1 MCVADKVVVR
11 ERERTGDFMSSTT
24 LYNIS
29 AQAERNDVIAI
40 KVETPRYNVFIYS
53 LPRIPRS
60 PHHCQWTVTVT
71 VAVAVD
77 YFRN

>member
-29 AQAERNDVIAI
+29 SQAERNDVIAI
-40 KVETPRYNVFIYS
+40 RLKLRDPMY
-53 LPRIPRS
+53 L
-60 PHHCQWTVTVT
+60 
-71 VAVAVD
+71 
-77 YFRN
+77 